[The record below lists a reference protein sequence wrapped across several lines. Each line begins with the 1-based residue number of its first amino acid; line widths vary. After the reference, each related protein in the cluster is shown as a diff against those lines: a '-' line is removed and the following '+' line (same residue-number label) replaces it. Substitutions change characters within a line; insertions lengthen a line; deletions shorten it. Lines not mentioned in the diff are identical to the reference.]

1 MAHSSELHGSLGH
14 PKLTVG
20 KIYAMCLYVDNYRS
34 YKQGHSN
41 DGVSRNADWRGEKEE
56 SVNAFVCEIWKCH
69 R

>member
-1 MAHSSELHGSLGH
+1 MAHPTELHGYPGH

-41 DGVSRNADWRGEKEE
+41 DGVSEN
-56 SVNAFVCEIWKCH
+56 
-69 R
+69 